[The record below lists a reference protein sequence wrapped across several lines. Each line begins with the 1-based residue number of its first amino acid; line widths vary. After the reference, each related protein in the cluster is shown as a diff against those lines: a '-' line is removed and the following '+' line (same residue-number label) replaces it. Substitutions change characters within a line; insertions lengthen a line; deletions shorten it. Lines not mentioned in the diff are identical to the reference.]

1 MADLAVGDEP
11 TGDEPAGDGMAV
23 DAGRP
28 VQAYLAA
35 QVEELLAQESGV
47 RAGDGDAVHD
57 MRVATRRLRSAL
69 ATFRPVLRR
78 ERTDPLRDELRR
90 LGHRLGEARDADVSG
105 SGLLALLEETPEG
118 LVIGPVRARL
128 EGDRRA
134 AFDAASSQLLAL
146 LDSPA
151 WAALSARLGGL
162 ATDPPL
168 VAQSAGAVEDVLLPR
183 VDRAFRRLRRAW
195 RAARAE
201 APGAPRDV
209 ALHESRKDARRA
221 RYAAE
226 ALAPVIGPAATRSA
240 RAAEQVQEVLGQH
253 QDLVVARAVLRRV
266 AVDAHAA
273 GESAFTY
280 GLLHERAASR
290 ASALDQRLPRV
301 ARRATARGRHE
312 WMR

>member
-1 MADLAVGDEP
+1 MIDLAAGDE
-11 TGDEPAGDGMAV
+11 TAGDGRAV
-23 DAGRP
+23 DAGRL
-28 VQAYLAA
+28 VQAYLAD
-35 QVEELLAQESGV
+35 QVEELLAHEPGV
-47 RAGDGDAVHD
+47 RAGDGNAVHD

-90 LGHRLGEARDADVSG
+90 LGRHLGEARDADVSG
-105 SGLLALLEETPEG
+105 DGLLALLEETPEG
-118 LVIGPVRARL
+118 LVLGPVRARL
-128 EGDRRA
+128 DGDRRA
-134 AFDAASSQLLAL
+134 AFDVALSQLVAV

-151 WAALSARLGGL
+151 WAGLSARLGGL
-162 ATDPPL
+162 ATDPP
-168 VAQSAGAVEDVLLPR
+168 VVTESAGAVEDRLLPR

-201 APGAPRDV
+201 APGALRDM
-209 ALHESRKDARRA
+209 ALHEARKDARQA

-240 RAAEQVQEVLGQH
+240 RAAEQVQEVLGHH

-266 AVDAHAA
+266 AFDAHAA

-280 GLLHERAASR
+280 GLLHERAAARSV
-290 ASALDQRLPRV
+290 ALDQRLPRV